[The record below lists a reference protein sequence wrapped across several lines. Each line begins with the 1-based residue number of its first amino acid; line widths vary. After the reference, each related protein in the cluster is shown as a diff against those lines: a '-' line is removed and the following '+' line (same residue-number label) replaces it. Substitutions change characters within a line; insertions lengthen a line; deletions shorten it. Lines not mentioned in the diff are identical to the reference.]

1 MASKEGAGSD
11 MFDFDDD
18 SWLGSLFNKNPNIPK
33 KAVGGPVQAGKSYV
47 VGENGPELLM
57 GGMNGTVVPNAG
69 PSGGSMAALGGLG
82 SLDSAAQ
89 SALAGNTGDS
99 AGGAN
104 SGNAL
109 AEAQLNR
116 LDQLITQ
123 MARSNSTNEEIL
135 HATRQ

>member
-1 MASKEGAGSD
+1 MGS
-11 MFDFDDD
+11 
-18 SWLGSLFNKNPNIPK
+18 
-33 KAVGGPVQAGKSYV
+33 
-47 VGENGPELLM
+47 M
-57 GGMNGTVVPNAG
+57 GGMVTPNAG
-69 PSGGSMAALGGLG
+69 PAGGSVAALGGIG
-82 SLDSAAQ
+82 NVGGIAEMQA
-89 SALAGNTGDS
+89 ALAGNAGDT
-99 AGGAN
+99 AGGAS

>member
-1 MASKEGAGSD
+1 
-11 MFDFDDD
+11 
-18 SWLGSLFNKNPNIPK
+18 LFNKNPNIPK

-57 GGMNGTVVPNAG
+57 SGMNGTVVPNAG
-69 PSGGSMAALGGLG
+69 PSGGSVAALGGLG
-82 SLDSAAQ
+82 NVGGIAEMQA
-89 SALAGNTGDS
+89 ALAGNTGDT
-99 AGGAN
+99 AGGAS

-109 AEAQLNR
+109 AEAQINR

-135 HATRQ
+135 QATRQ